1 MKIKINQEENTS
13 PKLDALLK
21 LDREQQHLK
30 IRWIIL
36 PILIVLLMFSWQQ
49 HLFTAWV
56 ILPSIWMLLVFNH
69 LLIIRSRRQKL
80 QKIQEI
86 KLDPVFMRSLQQRY
100 PHISLKQRRLI
111 ELGFKDYL
119 ALHVMQKQAYAMP
132 SHAVDALWH
141 VMLQY
146 PIQYQQLCEQ
156 TIGRTLNHSSYDG
169 TTRPEEQAKQLFEAW
184 KYSCMLHGYNPR
196 NTMQLPRLFA
206 VDQVLGWE
214 NGQSF
219 ELAQMTKDFAKYMQD
234 QSSSSSSCGSSCSSC
249 GGGGD

>member
-21 LDREQQHLK
+21 LDRQQQHLK

-86 KLDPVFMRSLQQRY
+86 KLDPVFMRSLQQHY

-111 ELGFKDYL
+111 EAGFKDYL
-119 ALHVMQKQAYAMP
+119 ALHAIQQQAYAMP
-132 SHAVDALWH
+132 SNAVDALWH
-141 VMLQY
+141 EMLEYPDQY
-146 PIQYQQLCEQ
+146 RKLCNQ
-156 TIGRTLNHSSYDG
+156 TIGRVLNHH
-169 TTRPEEQAKQLFEAW
+169 P
-184 KYSCMLHGYNPR
+184 
-196 NTMQLPRLFA
+196 
-206 VDQVLGWE
+206 
-214 NGQSF
+214 
-219 ELAQMTKDFAKYMQD
+219 
-234 QSSSSSSCGSSCSSC
+234 
-249 GGGGD
+249 

>member
-21 LDREQQHLK
+21 LDRQQQHLK

-111 ELGFKDYL
+111 EAGFKDYL
-119 ALHVMQKQAYAMP
+119 ALHAIQQQAYAMP
-132 SHAVDALWH
+132 SNAVDALWH
-141 VMLQY
+141 EMLEYPDQY
-146 PIQYQQLCEQ
+146 RKLCIQ
-156 TIGRTLNHSSYDG
+156 TIGRELNHHPYGDE
-169 TTRPEEQAKQLFEAW
+169 TQAEQQAKQLFEAW
-184 KYSCMLHGYNPR
+184 KYSCMLHGYDPR
-196 NTMQLPRLFA
+196 NTTQMPRLFA
-206 VDQVLGWE
+206 IDQALNWE
-214 NGQSF
+214 HGQHF
-219 ELAQMTKDFAKYMQD
+219 DLDKMTKDYAKYLQE

-249 GGGGD
+249 GGD